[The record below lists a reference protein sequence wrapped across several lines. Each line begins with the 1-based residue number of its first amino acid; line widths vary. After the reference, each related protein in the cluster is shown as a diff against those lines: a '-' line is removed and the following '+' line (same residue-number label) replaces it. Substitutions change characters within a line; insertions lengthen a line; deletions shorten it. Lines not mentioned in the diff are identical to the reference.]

1 LFFKCLRFHR
11 KIRCRC
17 HIDNHSSRGDETAI
31 TAGIP
36 ASAASL
42 AATEEDDMSSQH
54 RITGVFSAAATPLN
68 ADGNPDLGLFTE
80 HCHRLLQEG
89 CHGVALLGT
98 TGEANSFS
106 GTERRTILEAA
117 LKAGIPAERLLPGTG
132 VAAIPETVELTRHA
146 LSLGVTKVV
155 MLPPFYYKGV
165 SDDGLF
171 AAYSR
176 VLETVADSR
185 LQVILYHIPQV
196 SGVPLSLPL
205 IGRLIEA
212 FPGTVV
218 GIKESAGDFNNMQA
232 MIAAYPGF
240 SVLAGADPLLLPLLK
255 AGGAGCITATSN
267 LVADSLRTVYDNVHD
282 AAQSGKVDAAQARI
296 NAYRTLSNSYV
307 QIPTIKAMVGLK
319 TGNTAWNRTRPPLM
333 PLGEAEYAALSESFA
348 ALP

>member
-1 LFFKCLRFHR
+1 MPDEDEENRILQAGFPAF
-11 KIRCRC
+11 CR
-17 HIDNHSSRGDETAI
+17 HTRRSS
-31 TAGIP
+31 
-36 ASAASL
+36 
-42 AATEEDDMSSQH
+42 EEDDMNKH
-54 RITGVFSAAATPLN
+54 KITGVYSAAATPLN
-68 ADGNPDLGLFTE
+68 ADGSPDLGLFTE
-80 HCHRLLQEG
+80 HCQRLLSEG

-106 GTERRTILEAA
+106 SSERKAILEAA
-117 LKAGIPAERLLPGTG
+117 LKAGIPADKLLPGTG
-132 VAAIPETVELTRHA
+132 VVAIQETVDLTKHA

-171 AAYSR
+171 TAYSQI
-176 VLETVADSR
+176 LEKIADSK

-196 SGVPLSLPL
+196 SGVPLSVPL

-212 FPGTVV
+212 FPDTIV

-232 MIAAYPGF
+232 ITAAYPGF

-255 AGGAGCITATSN
+255 VGGAGCITATSN
-267 LVADSLRTVYDNVHD
+267 LVADSLRTVYDKVHD
-282 AAQSGKVDAAQARI
+282 ESGTEAVETAQARI

-319 TGNTAWNRTRPPLM
+319 TGNPAWKRTRAPLM
-333 PLGEAEYAALSESFA
+333 PISDADYASLAEAYKT
-348 ALP
+348 LP